1 MPTQYFSELSV
12 FTELPNHLQDMVAKI
27 EGRAGLRIEAE
38 WSCKK
43 TMACEFRKGKAVIR
57 VPAAGPLRKAS
68 VFHELLHLKRYFVDG
83 VPKLVYCDDDHEF
96 EDENDAQTPE
106 QFQCLDNQIEHLFIV
121 PTELARYRKERSYWE
136 ERMDKSLDL
145 MRAPSDVLL
154 AWEFIHRV
162 LNGGALT
169 DKVQALVEPFGLVE
183 IRDRFH
189 QAVDE
194 SKEAATRCIF
204 EEFAPEKIP
213 RACLDYFARPG
224 SLPLLQHRI

>member
-1 MPTQYFSELSV
+1 MPIEYFTGLSA
-12 FTELPNHLQDMVAKI
+12 FTELPNHLQKMVAKI
-27 EGRAGLRIEAE
+27 EGQAGLRIEVE
-38 WSCKK
+38 RSSKR

-57 VPAAGPLRKAS
+57 VPDAGPLRKAS

-121 PTELARYRKERSYWE
+121 PTELARYRRERSYWE
-136 ERMDKSLDL
+136 ERMDQALDL
-145 MRAPSDVLL
+145 MRAPCDVLL

-162 LNGGALT
+162 LNSGTLS
-169 DKVQALVEPFGLVE
+169 DKVLALVEPLGLVE
-183 IRDRFH
+183 LCDRFH

-194 SKEAATRCIF
+194 SKEAATRCICD
-204 EEFAPEKIP
+204 EFAPETIP
-213 RACLDYFARPG
+213 RARWDYFAQPQEV
-224 SLPLLQHRI
+224 PLAS